1 MPTEKKKKNHA
12 PHKKKNEK
20 ESIPNPNYPENA
32 TIPHAALHLH
42 LHIHLHL
49 GKGKNDPTRNMNIP
63 ELW

>member
-1 MPTEKKKKNHA
+1 MPTEFFFHA
-12 PHKKKNEK
+12 PHKKNEK
-20 ESIPNPNYPENA
+20 ESIPNPNSPENA

-49 GKGKNDPTRNMNIP
+49 GKGKTDPTRNMNIP